1 MLGIAYGTV
10 CKGQASEPVTQ
21 IENLV
26 AAAKGSTSKAKKSD
40 RATAEEKRSLA
51 AADDDDD
58 DDDDDDEAVAGVGGS
73 LRTRNETL
81 RSTSGQRSSQDATW
95 GLVATLNEAGG
106 AADDVERGDG
116 VSSMPRRGATV
127 ANEMD

>member
-51 AADDDDD
+51 AAADD
-58 DDDDDDEAVAGVGGS
+58 DDDDDDEAVVGVGGS